1 MLSDPFVGHVIM
13 SILAFLFSALVAVL
27 TWIGKSIIGK
37 INIIVQNQETDAIDR
52 TGIKKDIDVIKCDM
66 GEVKVELKDIPN
78 IKQKLTKLETNE
90 FHMISNVSTIM
101 HNVNDVQKKLGELS
115 EKVSVHEQVLINIKS
130 K

>member
-66 GEVKVELKDIPN
+66 GEVKVELKDIPE

-115 EKVSVHEQVLINIKS
+115 EKVSIHEQILTVTKIK
-130 K
+130 

>member
-115 EKVSVHEQVLINIKS
+115 EKVSIHEQVLINIKS